1 MRVVSKDWNQD
12 VLALVDGAVYKK
24 GSVLRFRVEQVGK
37 SVGLGLG
44 LRKVIEGKQF
54 SLKDCTHLLNEAEK
68 IGHGCFLLKDNGQA
82 LSHSNKENN
91 AVQTGFKFSEG
102 DVIEVETNEKELLVR
117 EKSGKWKSSLSIQL
131 SEDDWQ
137 QACFCVYLQCN
148 S

>member
-1 MRVVSKDWNQD
+1 MRVVSQYWDED

-37 SVGLGLG
+37 SVGFGLG

-54 SLKDCTHLLNEAEK
+54 SLKDSTHLLNEAEK
-68 IGHGCFLLKDNGQA
+68 IGHGYFLLKKDGEA

-91 AVQTGFKFSEG
+91 AVQTGFKFGQG

-117 EKSGKWKSSLSIQL
+117 EKSGKWKFSLIIQL
-131 SEDDWQ
+131 SDDDWH
-137 QACFCVYLQCN
+137 QACFCVYLRGN

>member
-1 MRVVSKDWNQD
+1 MRVVSRYWNQD

-24 GSVLRFRVEQVGK
+24 GSVLRFRVEQVGF
-37 SVGLGLG
+37 SVGFGLG
-44 LRKVIEGKQF
+44 LRKVIEGNQF
-54 SLKDCTHLLNEAEK
+54 SLKGSTHLLNEADK
-68 IGHGCFLLKDNGQA
+68 IGHGCFLLKKDGQT

-91 AVQTGFKFSEG
+91 AVQTGFKFGDG

-117 EKSGKWKSSLSIQL
+117 EKSGKWKFSLSIQL

-137 QACFCVYLQCN
+137 QACFCVYLRGN